1 MATAQFVEYIDSV
14 NNEVEEEEEE
24 TALAVAGD
32 AFPLMFCESPQRP
45 L

>member
-14 NNEVEEEEEE
+14 NNEVEEEE